1 MSGQIKRKVS
11 TVHSRSI
18 PIIYSFFQSRFAVNT
33 EINFEQVNGTNGYNQ
48 VGAFIIKLCSSSTRR
63 PCVQVNL
70 NNGSVNLALAEGVMH
85 DVFVSSIV
93 GGGE

>member
-1 MSGQIKRKVS
+1 MSGQIKREVS
-11 TVHSRSI
+11 TVHNRSI
-18 PIIYSFFQSRFAVNT
+18 PIIYSLFQSRFAVYT
-33 EINFEQVNGTNGYNQ
+33 EINFEQVNGTSGYNQ
-48 VGAFIIKLCSSSTRR
+48 VGTFLCD
-63 PCVQVNL
+63 CAHQLYNDCLQVNL

>member
-1 MSGQIKRKVS
+1 MSGQIKREVS
-11 TVHSRSI
+11 TVHNRSI
-18 PIIYSFFQSRFAVNT
+18 PIIYSLFQSRFAVYT
-33 EINFEQVNGTNGYNQ
+33 EINFEQVNGSSGYNQ
-48 VGAFIIKLCSSSTRR
+48 VGAFLYDCAQQLYND
-63 PCVQVNL
+63 CLQVNL